1 MLHDCTMSEGIE
13 LGKTG
18 GGWMRQSLVLAVSM
32 AERNCSSGGGGSGS
46 RKIIYP
52 QRQETTRL

>member
-1 MLHDCTMSEGIE
+1 MSEGIE